1 MDVLERIEKGESSVY
16 VTQSYIEIDASNE
29 EIEEAMKQDDVDRVE
44 LLRLAKLGK
53 QMQWVGVA
61 HKPPKINEH
70 VIVFH
75 EDDCKIAYIS
85 TSRNWRSSD
94 DGSGLYGT
102 IKYWMPLPP
111 NPGEGE

>member
-1 MDVLERIEKGESSVY
+1 MDVLELMEQGNLAVCKYHEKDSGDYYTKEP
-16 VTQSYIEIDASNE
+16 
-29 EIEEAMKQDDVDRVE
+29 EATGKILE
-44 LLRLAKLGK
+44 LAKLGK

-94 DGSGLYGT
+94 NGSGLYGT